1 MLIAGSWPT
10 PDAPTSACTFPS
22 IEANPAKV
30 IEDLEDVVRDIAEEL
45 APTGHHLQPNPPE
58 FPRRDLDDVAMCSS
72 LTLAMGLLE
81 QGSSGV
87 QSVAQTSDGPRLMP
101 RGPPCNHSRTRC

>member
-30 IEDLEDVVRDIAEEL
+30 IEDLEDVVRDIAAVL
-45 APTGHHLQPNPPE
+45 TPTGHLLPPNPP
-58 FPRRDLDDVAMCSS
+58 DVI
-72 LTLAMGLLE
+72 
-81 QGSSGV
+81 
-87 QSVAQTSDGPRLMP
+87 
-101 RGPPCNHSRTRC
+101 